1 MELEEKIKM
10 LKEEFSSLP
19 RVLIKKTLC
28 DDAVDGDVTK
38 AKQRLTEFKHP
49 SKDREHCFKNPGGA
63 ERDAGKLNRD
73 LASCPV
79 LRPTKMANID
89 FEEQTL
95 PGRGNAET
103 LNDVF
108 LVVACLRPK

>member
-1 MELEEKIKM
+1 
-10 LKEEFSSLP
+10 
-19 RVLIKKTLC
+19 
-28 DDAVDGDVTK
+28 
-38 AKQRLTEFKHP
+38 
-49 SKDREHCFKNPGGA
+49 
-63 ERDAGKLNRD
+63 
-73 LASCPV
+73 
-79 LRPTKMANID
+79 MANID

>member
-49 SKDREHCFKNPGGA
+49 SKDR
-63 ERDAGKLNRD
+63 DT
-73 LASCPV
+73 V
-79 LRPTKMANID
+79 LRIQGELSVM
-89 FEEQTL
+89 Q
-95 PGRGNAET
+95 
-103 LNDVF
+103 VS
-108 LVVACLRPK
+108 